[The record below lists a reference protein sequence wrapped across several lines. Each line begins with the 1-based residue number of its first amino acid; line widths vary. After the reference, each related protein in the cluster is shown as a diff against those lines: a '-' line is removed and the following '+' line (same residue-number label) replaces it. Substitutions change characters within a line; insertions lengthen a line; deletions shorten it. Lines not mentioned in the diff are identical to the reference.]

1 MHNFPQATLLS
12 KQLPK
17 VQVYK
22 ELGFKPEERR
32 LVDADVGR
40 LDFVAQFTPE
50 TLPALMHGKK
60 VSAVYVL
67 RLELKRETWQE
78 DTLRLLARIPQALLF
93 ALAFGG
99 KVRFALV
106 FEKRVFMTEAV
117 PEEAAT
123 LKLQGADFDLLWLH
137 LVADVAGLAPGNED
151 SLRFQIGRR
160 EQRQKLEAELASTE
174 KKMWG
179 ELQPHKRNEL
189 FERCQR
195 LRQELAELG

>member
-1 MHNFPQATLLS
+1 MYNFPQATLLG

-17 VQVYK
+17 AQVYK
-22 ELGFKPEERR
+22 ELGFKPGERR

-78 DTLRLLARIPQALLF
+78 GTLRLLARIPQTLLF

-99 KVRFALV
+99 KDALCP
-106 FEKRVFMTEAV
+106 RV
-117 PEEAAT
+117 
-123 LKLQGADFDLLWLH
+123 
-137 LVADVAGLAPGNED
+137 
-151 SLRFQIGRR
+151 
-160 EQRQKLEAELASTE
+160 
-174 KKMWG
+174 
-179 ELQPHKRNEL
+179 
-189 FERCQR
+189 
-195 LRQELAELG
+195 